1 MPNPKIYSVPL
12 RRHLRLRVGLL
23 VLGSVVVA
31 SLGLFVF
38 ALQPMVSR
46 VAASQFER
54 AVAEVE
60 AKLNTVF
67 LPTEKLLRMAQG
79 WIGEHAPAIEQPDE
93 FNHLFKPMLR
103 ALPYATSVVAGTSTG
118 QGWMLLQLPDDT
130 WRNRLTDLPRW
141 GKNHLF
147 QEQKDGLAPR
157 QYRQEVDY
165 DPRLRAW
172 YKGALQQTSSVH
184 WTAPY
189 TFFTTGDPGIT
200 AATHFRL
207 GDGRD
212 FVLGI
217 DLMLR
222 DLSLATMQARISQHG
237 LAMVLT
243 DDLKVLALPPPPAG
257 LSIRSWQNK
266 ILHPVDSLGQSAIND
281 AMRAWQA
288 SNQASHVSFSSGG
301 ESWFANF
308 SNFQLGD
315 THFWVLTL
323 APESDFAPQW
333 RSITLALAGTLTIML
348 LLAAFTTERQARRIA
363 RPLEQL
369 VNASQRIGQLDF
381 ATLPSDDSGI
391 HEISQLAKAQQ
402 RMCDLLAEHQQ
413 KIADQQN
420 ALLEQISALNLAKS
434 RLRESEAY
442 TKVLFSD
449 SRIPLVVL
457 DPATCKFIDCNP
469 AAASIY
475 GLNSKDSV
483 VGLSVCDVSP
493 EKQADGQRS
502 AALIQ
507 TRIEEACRDQS
518 CVFEWLHR
526 RPDGQLWDGEVHLMA
541 FRHEGRQL
549 LQFSLQ
555 DVTARKHAAAQLQHM
570 ALYDVLTQLPNRA
583 YFLDKLEES
592 LKLEST
598 RQQGLAV
605 LFLDLDRFKEVNDT
619 QGHAVGDQV
628 LREVA
633 LRFRSVLRNHELLA
647 RLGGDEFAVLTSEI
661 EHERASTVA
670 SRLNGALATPLEI
683 GQHSF
688 VLGVSIGIS
697 TYPGDGNTPDALLQA
712 ADIAMYRAKTEGG
725 GFAFY
730 DPHMSAGLIERI
742 ALARDLKLA
751 LQSEDDTSLSLCYQP
766 QFDLAS
772 GKLIGAEALL
782 RWQHPQQGA
791 ISPAVFIPIAEE
803 RSMMTLISTW
813 VLREASKQLLAWR
826 ADGLHFPGRIA
837 INIAAQQMED
847 ASFPTR
853 IAEQITATGLEAR
866 CFELELT
873 ESGMMRNI
881 EHGIAVITALN
892 QLGFAQA
899 IDDFGT
905 GYSSLAYLKRLPAEK
920 LKIDQSFVRDMIEDS
935 NDHAIVATIIGMG
948 RNLGM
953 KTIAEGVET
962 QAQADALRALGCD
975 EAQGYFYG
983 RPIHGEEFARRWLD
997 GLAADARPAD

>member
-1 MPNPKIYSVPL
+1 MPLMQARPVPL

-23 VLGSVVVA
+23 ILGSVAIV
-31 SLGLFVF
+31 SLGFLLF

-46 VAASQFER
+46 VAESQFER
-54 AVAEVE
+54 AVTEVAAE
-60 AKLNTVF
+60 LNTVF
-67 LPTEKLLRMAQG
+67 LPTEKLLRMAHG
-79 WIGEHAPAIEQPDE
+79 WIGEHAPAIEQANE

-103 ALPYATSVVAGTSTG
+103 ALPYATSVVAGTSSG

-130 WRNRLTDLPRW
+130 WRNRLTDIPRW
-141 GKNHLF
+141 GNSQLF
-147 QEQKDGLAPR
+147 QEQKDGLAAR
-157 QYRQEVDY
+157 QYRQDVDY
-165 DPRLRAW
+165 DPRQRAW
-172 YKGALQQTSSVH
+172 YKGAIQQTGSIH

-222 DLSLATMQARISQHG
+222 DLSLATMQARISRNG
-237 LAMVLT
+237 LVMVLT
-243 DDLKVLALPPPPAG
+243 DDLKVLALPSPPAG
-257 LSIRSWQNK
+257 LSPRSWQNK
-266 ILHPVDSLGQSAIND
+266 VLHPADSLGHAAVND
-281 AMRAWQA
+281 ALRAWQTGQQK
-288 SNQASHVSFSSGG
+288 SEINFSSQGN
-301 ESWFANF
+301 SWFASF

-315 THFWVLTL
+315 QHFWVLAL

-333 RSITLALAGTLTIML
+333 LSITLALAATLAVML
-348 LLAAFTTERQARRIA
+348 ILAAFTTERQARRIA

-369 VNASQRIGQLDF
+369 VAASQRIGQLDF
-381 ATLPSDDSGI
+381 APLSQDESGI
-391 HEISQLAKAQQ
+391 HEISQLAQAQQ
-402 RMCDLLAEHQQ
+402 RMCNLLAEHQT
-413 KIADQQN
+413 KIAEQKN

-449 SRIPLVVL
+449 SHIPLVVL
-457 DPATCKFIDCNP
+457 DPETCKFIDCN
-469 AAASIY
+469 AAAARIY
-475 GLNSKDSV
+475 GLDDKDSV
-483 VGLSVCDVSP
+483 VGLSVSDVSP
-493 EKQADGQRS
+493 EMQADGRAS
-502 AALIQ
+502 AELIQ
-507 TRIEEACRDQS
+507 LRIDEACREES
-518 CVFEWLHR
+518 CLFEWLHR

-541 FRHEGRQL
+541 FHHEGRQL

-555 DVTARKHAAAQLQHM
+555 DVTARKHAAAELQHM
-570 ALYDVLTQLPNRA
+570 ALYDVLTQLPNRV
-583 YFLDKLEES
+583 YFLDKL
-592 LKLEST
+592 
-598 RQQGLAV
+598 QQALHATAPTPQRLAI

-619 QGHAVGDQV
+619 QGHAVGDLV

-633 LRFRSVLRNHELLA
+633 QRFRSVLRNHELLA
-647 RLGGDEFAVLTSEI
+647 RLGGDEFAVLASDI
-661 EHERASTVA
+661 DNERASTVA
-670 SRLNGALATPLEI
+670 SRLNNALATPIEI
-683 GQHSF
+683 GPHSF
-688 VLGVSIGIS
+688 ALGVSIGIS
-697 TYPGDGNTPDALLQA
+697 SYPGDGQTPDTLLQA
-712 ADIAMYRAKTEGG
+712 ADIAMYRAKTRGG
-725 GFAFY
+725 GFSFY
-730 DPHMSAGLIERI
+730 DPQMSAGLIERI

-751 LQSEDDTSLSLCYQP
+751 LKSADDASLSLCYQP
-766 QFDLAS
+766 QFCLAS
-772 GKLIGAEALL
+772 GQLIGAEALL

-791 ISPAVFIPIAEE
+791 ISPGVFIPIAEE
-803 RSMMTLISTW
+803 RNMMTLVSTW
-813 VLREASKQLLAWR
+813 VLREACQQILTWR
-826 ADGLHFPGRIA
+826 SSGLSFPGRVA
-837 INIAAQQMED
+837 INIAAQQMEET
-847 ASFPTR
+847 SFPEK
-853 IAEQITATGLEAR
+853 IAEQITASGLDTQ

-881 EHGIAVITALN
+881 EHGIAVISALN
-892 QLGFAQA
+892 QLGFTQA

-983 RPIHGEEFARRWLD
+983 RPVNGEEFARRWL
-997 GLAADARPAD
+997 GKRVPDAGSST